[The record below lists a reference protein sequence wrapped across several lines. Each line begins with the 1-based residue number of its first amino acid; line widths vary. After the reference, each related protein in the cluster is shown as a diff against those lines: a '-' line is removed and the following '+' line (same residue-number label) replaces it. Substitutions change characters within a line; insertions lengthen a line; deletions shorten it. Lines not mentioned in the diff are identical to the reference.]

1 MPTPV
6 KPIGTGDGKIGA
18 KATKAR
24 EKAEKAAM
32 PKTGDPIPSH
42 ELTEGQRNIW
52 DAIIEYFRGSDLL
65 APLDGMTLTP
75 FVVSLDAVRQ
85 IDLMISKNPELLDS
99 SLVAKRKVYMTEV
112 WRGGQEFCL
121 SPQARA
127 KIGSL
132 AAAKAKQAEA
142 DPLTE
147 ALK

>member
-1 MPTPV
+1 MARPA
-6 KPIGTGDGKIGA
+6 KPKELSTGVETA
-18 KATKAR
+18 AQAEARTKAA
-24 EKAEKAAM
+24 KGAM

-52 DAIIEYFRGSDLL
+52 NAIIEYFRDSDLL